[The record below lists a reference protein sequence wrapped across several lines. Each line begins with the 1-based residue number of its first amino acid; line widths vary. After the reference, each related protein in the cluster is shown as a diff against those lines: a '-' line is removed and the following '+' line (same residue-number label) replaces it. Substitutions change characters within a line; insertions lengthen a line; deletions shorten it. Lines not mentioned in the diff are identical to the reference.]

1 MNALLQFGEKKF
13 PNAGLLACSRDR
25 AWSGLAAELR
35 FHPAGE
41 IPAIRPEQLEITL
54 ATRNA
59 LQGWVERRGAG
70 LHQKTA
76 VRHGTLWLCPIGVEE
91 DSIRITAPLPE
102 ILHLYVPRSQFEHL
116 SEHASRPVAPD
127 DILYLADVE
136 DELMRQMGYR
146 ILKELRE
153 ESSGGRLLI
162 EQLSLSMLA
171 HLVSSYSAHSFS
183 ADETSRPG
191 ALDVRRLERVL
202 DYIETNIDSELALA
216 DLAEVA
222 CLSRFHFARAF
233 REATGRPPHRYI
245 SQRRLDNARRYL
257 RENEL
262 SLAEISLL
270 CRFSSQ
276 ATFTRAFQRQIGMT
290 PGEYRRRSLS

>member
-1 MNALLQFGEKKF
+1 MNSLLQFGETKF
-13 PNAGLLACSRDR
+13 PNAGLLSCSRGRD
-25 AWSGLAAELR
+25 WNGLAAELR
-35 FHPAGE
+35 THPRGE
-41 IPAIRPEQLEITL
+41 IPAIRSQQMEITL

-59 LQGWVERRGAG
+59 PDGWVERRGAG
-70 LHQKTA
+70 SYQKTA

-102 ILHLYVPRSQFEHL
+102 ILHLYISRSQFEHL
-116 SEHASRPVAPD
+116 SEHASRPVTPD
-127 DILYLADVE
+127 EIHYLADVE

-146 ILKELRE
+146 ILRELRE
-153 ESSGGRLLI
+153 ESSGGGLLI

-171 HLVSSYSAHSFS
+171 HLVSSYSARSFGS
-183 ADETSRPG
+183 SETSRRG
-191 ALDVRRLERVL
+191 ALDVRRLERVV
-202 DYIETNIDSELALA
+202 DYIEANIDGDLALA

-222 CLSRFHFARAF
+222 CLSRYHFARAF

-245 SQRRLDNARRYL
+245 SERRLDHARRHL

-262 SLAEISLL
+262 SLAEISLA

-276 ATFTRAFQRQIGMT
+276 ATFTRAFQRQVGVT
-290 PGEYRRRSLS
+290 PGEFRRRSIS